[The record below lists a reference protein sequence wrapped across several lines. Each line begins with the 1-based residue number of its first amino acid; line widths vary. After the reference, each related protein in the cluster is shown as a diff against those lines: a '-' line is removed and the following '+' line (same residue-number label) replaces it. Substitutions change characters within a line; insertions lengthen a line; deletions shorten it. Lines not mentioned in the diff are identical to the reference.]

1 MRSFLCSRWRS
12 ILYVSL
18 FLLLTASLT
27 TTHVSAS
34 PGPYVS
40 VYPPSALVSLPGA
53 NSSVEVV
60 VHNVSDCYGVD
71 FWINY
76 NSTLLSKLGLVDVH
90 GPFDSGNP
98 PIRPDPVTYPGGYVL
113 TDISI
118 PGTVRVSLTFV
129 GALGAPSFNG
139 TGTVCAITFQ
149 GDALGVSNL
158 TFYEPTTKIWDPEGS
173 GQPRDPSVNGEI
185 EVIPEFPGAI
195 ITPVLMIATLAA
207 ALMAKMKWSRKR
219 REPSVE

>member
-1 MRSFLCSRWRS
+1 MKSFLYSRLRS
-12 ILYVSL
+12 VLYVTL
-18 FLLLTASLT
+18 FLLLIASLT
-27 TTHVSAS
+27 TTYVSAS

-53 NSSVEVV
+53 NTTVEVV
-60 VHNVSDCYGVD
+60 VHNVTDCYGVD
-71 FWINY
+71 FWLTY
-76 NSTLLSKLGLVDVH
+76 NSTFLSKLGLVDVH

-113 TDISI
+113 TDISL

-158 TFYEPTTKIWDPEGS
+158 TFDESKVKIWDPTGT

-185 EVIPEFPGAI
+185 EVIPEFPAAI
-195 ITPVLMIATLAA
+195 ITPVLIIATLAA
-207 ALMAKMKWSRKR
+207 ALVAKITWSRKR
-219 REPSVE
+219 RDPSVT